1 MTDITE
7 EELESLFE
15 DDDIAGSLIGD
26 VGCEVFE
33 GLKIINKYIPN
44 KGITGA
50 GHDVIY
56 SVSVED
62 IINSGL
68 TSDDALMLAKLNW
81 MSNEGCLACFV

>member
-33 GLKIINKYIPN
+33 GLKIINKYIPS

-81 MSNEGCLACFV
+81 MSDEGCLACFV